1 MAKPMEEYTWREL
14 TVGCVVTEPGSAREY
29 KTGDWKSQRPV
40 VNKSQCIK
48 CAVCY
53 IYCPDAA
60 ISRQED
66 GYFAA
71 DADLCKGCGICHRE
85 CWFGAISMV
94 KEG

>member
-1 MAKPMEEYTWREL
+1 LADKTFKQEK
-14 TVGCVVTEPGSAREY
+14 VGCYLLEKNKAQPFEPGTKPELKPEWDKDLCVR
-29 KTGDWKSQRPV
+29 
-40 VNKSQCIK
+40 
-48 CAVCY
+48 CALCY

-66 GYFAA
+66 GYFSA
-71 DADLCKGCGICHRE
+71 DDDLCKGCGICHRE